1 MKSDKT
7 PPGHCSISNLIIYSI
22 LGIPKIEDVSKW
34 RIELA
39 GCSIDEVEFTGP
51 QLRSI
56 ISRAKPREDVKWI

>member
-34 RIELA
+34 RIELEEKMEKSLI
-39 GCSIDEVEFTGP
+39 GV
-51 QLRSI
+51 
-56 ISRAKPREDVKWI
+56 